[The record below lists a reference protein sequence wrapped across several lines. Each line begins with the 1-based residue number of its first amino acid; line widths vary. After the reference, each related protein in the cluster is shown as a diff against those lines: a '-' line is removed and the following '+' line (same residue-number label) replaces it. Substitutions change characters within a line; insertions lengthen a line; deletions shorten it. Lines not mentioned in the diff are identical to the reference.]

1 MTPAAVGID
10 LGGTNCRA
18 ALVGTQGRIGELFH
32 RPTRMASGYAAW
44 LEDFAGGIGELLRQG
59 QALGLKVTAVGMGA
73 PGLIAIDGTV
83 TTSPNLPALDGRPLA
98 ADLAERLR
106 LPVAV
111 ANDANAIAW
120 GEGLFGAGRDFTS
133 FLTMT
138 LGTGVGGGLV
148 LDRRLWLGADGA
160 AGEVGH
166 WTVVPGGRPCGC
178 GNRGCLEQY
187 ASARALAVL
196 ARERIEAGAASA
208 LAAVPAAE
216 LTSRQVGEAARHG
229 DALALAVLEEAGGY
243 LGQVLGGIAN
253 LLNLDGAVITGGAV
267 DSFDLMQPAILREL
281 HRHAFAVPGRRLA
294 VVPGRLAD
302 EAGILGAAALANNL
316 NPRRITL

>member
-1 MTPAAVGID
+1 MTQTAVGID

-18 ALVGTQGRIGELFH
+18 ALVGSQGRIGEMFR

-44 LEDFAGGIGELLRQG
+44 LEELAGGIGELLRQG
-59 QALGLKVTAVGMGA
+59 RALGLKVAAVGMGA

-83 TTSPNLPALDGRPLA
+83 VTSPNLPALDGRSLA
-98 ADLAERLR
+98 TDLGERLR
-106 LPVAV
+106 LPVTV

-120 GEGLFGAGRDFTS
+120 GEALFGAGRDFSS
-133 FLTMT
+133 FLALT

-166 WTVVPGGRPCGC
+166 WTVVPDGRPCGC

-196 ARERIEAGAASA
+196 ARERIVAGEPSV
-208 LAAVPAAE
+208 LAKIPAAE
-216 LTSRQVGEAARHG
+216 LSSRQVGEAARQG
-229 DALALAVLEEAGGY
+229 DALALAVLDEAGGH

-253 LLNLDGAVITGGAV
+253 LLNLDGVVITGGAV
-267 DSFDLMQPAILREL
+267 DSFDLMHPAILREL
-281 HRHAFAVPGRRLA
+281 RRHAFAVPGRRLV
-294 VVPGRLAD
+294 VVPGRLGD
-302 EAGILGAAALANNL
+302 EAGILGAAALADNFNL
-316 NPRRITL
+316 RRVTP

>member
-1 MTPAAVGID
+1 
-10 LGGTNCRA
+10 
-18 ALVGTQGRIGELFH
+18 
-32 RPTRMASGYAAW
+32 
-44 LEDFAGGIGELLRQG
+44 
-59 QALGLKVTAVGMGA
+59 MGA
-73 PGLIAIDGTV
+73 PGLIAVDGTV
-83 TTSPNLPALDGRPLA
+83 TTSPNPPALDGRPLA

-106 LPVAV
+106 LPVVV
-111 ANDANAIAW
+111 ANDANAVAW
-120 GEGLFGAGRDFTS
+120 GEALFGAGREFAS
-133 FLTMT
+133 FLALT

-166 WTVVPGGRPCGC
+166 WTVVPAGRSCGC

-208 LAAVPAAE
+208 LAEIPAEE
-216 LTSRQVGEAARHG
+216 LTSLQVGEAARRG
-229 DALALAVLEEAGGY
+229 DALALAVLDEAGGC

-267 DSFDLMQPAILREL
+267 DSFDLMRPAILREL
-281 HRHAFAVPGRRLA
+281 RRHAFTVPGRRLA
-294 VVPGRLAD
+294 VVPGRLGD
-302 EAGILGAAALANNL
+302 EAGILGAAALADNL
-316 NPRRITL
+316 NLGRATP

>member
-1 MTPAAVGID
+1 MTPVAIGID

-18 ALVGTQGRIGELFH
+18 ALVGRQGRIGAMSR
-32 RPTRMASGYAAW
+32 RPTRMAAGYSAW
-44 LEDFAGGIGELLRQG
+44 LQELAEGIEALLRQG
-59 QALGLKVTAVGMGA
+59 RALGLMVAAVGMGA
-73 PGLIAIDGTV
+73 PGLITADGTV
-83 TTSPNLPALDGRPLA
+83 VTSPNLPALDGRPLA
-98 ADLAERLR
+98 VDLAERLQ
-106 LPVAV
+106 LPVVV

-120 GEGLFGAGRDFTS
+120 GEALFGAGRDFTS

-148 LDRRLWLGADGA
+148 LGRRLWLGADGA

-166 WTVVPGGRPCGC
+166 WTVVPDGRPCGC

-196 ARERIEAGAASA
+196 ARERMDAGEPSA
-208 LAAVPAAE
+208 LAQIAAAE
-216 LTSRQVGEAARHG
+216 LTSHQVGDAARQG

-253 LLNLDGAVITGGAV
+253 LLNLDGAVIAGGAV
-267 DSFDLMQPAILREL
+267 DSFDLMHPAILREL
-281 HRHAFAVPGRRLA
+281 RRHAFAVPGRRLA
-294 VVPGRLAD
+294 VVPGRLGD
-302 EAGILGAAALANNL
+302 EAGILGAAALAGFSEQL
-316 NPRRITL
+316 

>member
-1 MTPAAVGID
+1 MTSAAIGID

-18 ALVGTQGRIGELFH
+18 ALVGEKGRIGEMFR
-32 RPTRMASGYAAW
+32 RPTRMEAGYDAW
-44 LEDFAGGIGELLRQG
+44 LEELSTGVEALLLQGE
-59 QALGLKVTAVGMGA
+59 ALGLKVAAVGMGA
-73 PGLIAIDGTV
+73 PGLIAGDGTV
-83 TTSPNLPALDGRPLA
+83 VTSPNLPALNGRPLA
-98 ADLAERLR
+98 ADLAARLR
-106 LPVAV
+106 LPVVA

-120 GEGLFGAGRDFTS
+120 GEALFGAGREFAS

-208 LAAVPAAE
+208 LAEISAAE
-216 LTSRQVGEAARHG
+216 LTSRQVGEAAHRG
-229 DALALAVLEEAGGY
+229 DALALRVVEEAGGY
-243 LGQVLGGIAN
+243 LGQVLGGVAN
-253 LLNLDGAVITGGAV
+253 LLNLDGAVIAGGAV
-267 DSFDLMQPAILREL
+267 DSFDLMYPAILRAL
-281 HRHAFAVPGRRLA
+281 RRHAFAVPGRRLV
-294 VVPGRLAD
+294 VVPGRLGD
-302 EAGILGAAALANNL
+302 EAGILGAAALAGFSHQ
-316 NPRRITL
+316 P

>member
-1 MTPAAVGID
+1 VTPVAIGID

-18 ALVGTQGRIGELFH
+18 ALVGRQGRIGAMSR
-32 RPTRMASGYAAW
+32 RPTRMAAGYSAW
-44 LEDFAGGIGELLRQG
+44 LEELAEGIEALLRQG
-59 QALGLKVTAVGMGA
+59 RALGLMVAAVGMGA
-73 PGLIAIDGTV
+73 PGLITADGTV
-83 TTSPNLPALDGRPLA
+83 VTSPNLPALDGRPLA
-98 ADLAERLR
+98 VDLAERLQ
-106 LPVAV
+106 LPVVV

-120 GEGLFGAGRDFTS
+120 GEALFGAGRDFTS

-148 LDRRLWLGADGA
+148 LGRRLWLGADGA

-166 WTVVPGGRPCGC
+166 WTVVPDGRPCGC

-196 ARERIEAGAASA
+196 ARERMDAGEPSA
-208 LAAVPAAE
+208 LAQIAAAE
-216 LTSRQVGEAARHG
+216 LTSRQVGDAARQG

-253 LLNLDGAVITGGAV
+253 LLNLDGAVIAGGAV
-267 DSFDLMQPAILREL
+267 DSFDLMHPAILREL
-281 HRHAFAVPGRRLA
+281 RRHAFAVPGRRLA
-294 VVPGRLAD
+294 VVPGRLGD
-302 EAGILGAAALANNL
+302 EAGILGAAALAGFSEQL
-316 NPRRITL
+316 

>member
-1 MTPAAVGID
+1 MTPVAIGID

-18 ALVGTQGRIGELFH
+18 ALVGRQGRIGAMSR
-32 RPTRMASGYAAW
+32 RPTRMAAGYSAW
-44 LEDFAGGIGELLRQG
+44 LEELAEGIEALLRQG
-59 QALGLKVTAVGMGA
+59 RALGLMVAAVGMGA
-73 PGLIAIDGTV
+73 PGLITADGTV
-83 TTSPNLPALDGRPLA
+83 VTSPNLPALDGRPLA
-98 ADLAERLR
+98 VDLAERLQ
-106 LPVAV
+106 LPVVV

-120 GEGLFGAGRDFTS
+120 GEALFGAGRDFTS

-148 LDRRLWLGADGA
+148 LGRRLWLGADGA

-166 WTVVPGGRPCGC
+166 WTVVPDGRPCGC

-196 ARERIEAGAASA
+196 ARERMDAGEPSA
-208 LAAVPAAE
+208 LAQIAAAE
-216 LTSRQVGEAARHG
+216 LTSRQVGDAARQG

-253 LLNLDGAVITGGAV
+253 LLNLDGAVIAGGAV
-267 DSFDLMQPAILREL
+267 DSFDLMHPAILREL
-281 HRHAFAVPGRRLA
+281 RRHAFAVPGRRLA
-294 VVPGRLAD
+294 VVPGRLGD
-302 EAGILGAAALANNL
+302 EAGILGAAALAGFFEQL
-316 NPRRITL
+316 

>member
-18 ALVGTQGRIGELFH
+18 ALVGAQGRIGEMFR
-32 RPTRMASGYAAW
+32 RPTRMESGYAAW
-44 LEDFAGGIGELLRQG
+44 LEEFATGIDELLRQG
-59 QALGLKVTAVGMGA
+59 QALGVTVAAVGMGA
-73 PGLIAIDGTV
+73 PGLITADGTV
-83 TTSPNLPALDGRPLA
+83 VTSPNLPALDGRPLA

-106 LPVAV
+106 LPVVV

-120 GEGLFGAGRDFTS
+120 GEALFGAGREFSS

-166 WTVVPGGRPCGC
+166 WTVVPDGRPCGC

-187 ASARALAVL
+187 ASARALAAL

-208 LAAVPAAE
+208 LAEIPGAE
-216 LTSRQVGEAARHG
+216 LTSRQVGEAARRG

-253 LLNLDGAVITGGAV
+253 LLNLDGAVIAGGAV
-267 DSFDLMQPAILREL
+267 DSYDLMHPALLREL
-281 HRHAFAVPGRRLA
+281 RRHAFAVPGGRMA
-294 VVPGRLAD
+294 VVPGRLGD
-302 EAGILGAAALANNL
+302 EAGILGAAALAGFSEQL
-316 NPRRITL
+316 

>member
-1 MTPAAVGID
+1 MTPVAIGID

-18 ALVGTQGRIGELFH
+18 ALVGRQGRIGAMSR
-32 RPTRMASGYAAW
+32 RPTRMAAGYSAW
-44 LEDFAGGIGELLRQG
+44 LEELAEGIEALLRQG
-59 QALGLKVTAVGMGA
+59 RALGLMVAAVGMGA
-73 PGLIAIDGTV
+73 PGLITADGTV
-83 TTSPNLPALDGRPLA
+83 VTSPNLPALDGRPLA
-98 ADLAERLR
+98 VDLAERLQ
-106 LPVAV
+106 LPVVV

-120 GEGLFGAGRDFTS
+120 GEALFGAGRDFTS

-148 LDRRLWLGADGA
+148 LGRRLWLGADGA

-166 WTVVPGGRPCGC
+166 WTVVPDGRPCGC

-196 ARERIEAGAASA
+196 ARERMDAGEPSA
-208 LAAVPAAE
+208 LAQIAAAE
-216 LTSRQVGEAARHG
+216 LTSRQVGDAARQG

-253 LLNLDGAVITGGAV
+253 LLNLDGAVIAGGAV
-267 DSFDLMQPAILREL
+267 DSFDLMHPAILREL
-281 HRHAFAVPGRRLA
+281 RRHAFAVPGRRLA
-294 VVPGRLAD
+294 VVPGRLGD
-302 EAGILGAAALANNL
+302 EAGILGAAALAGFSEQL
-316 NPRRITL
+316 

>member
-18 ALVGTQGRIGELFH
+18 ALVGPQGRIGELLR
-32 RPTRMASGYAAW
+32 RPTRMGADYAAW
-44 LEDFAGGIGELLRQG
+44 LEDFAGGIDELLRQS

-98 ADLAERLR
+98 ADLAERLQ
-106 LPVAV
+106 LPVVV

-120 GEGLFGAGRDFTS
+120 GEALFGAGRDFSS
-133 FLTMT
+133 FIALT

-166 WTVVPGGRPCGC
+166 WTVVPDGRPCGC

-196 ARERIEAGAASA
+196 ARERIAAGEPSA
-208 LAAVPAAE
+208 LAQIAAGE
-216 LTSRQVGEAARHG
+216 LTSRQVGDAARQG

-253 LLNLDGAVITGGAV
+253 LLNLDGAVIAGGAV
-267 DSFDLMQPAILREL
+267 DSFDLMHPAILREL
-281 HRHAFAVPGRRLA
+281 RRHVFAVPGRRLV
-294 VVPGRLAD
+294 VVPGQLAD
-302 EAGILGAAALANNL
+302 EAGILGAAALTGFSEQL
-316 NPRRITL
+316 

>member
-1 MTPAAVGID
+1 MTPAAIGID

-18 ALVGTQGRIGELFH
+18 ALVGAQGRIGEMFL
-32 RPTRMASGYAAW
+32 RPTRMAGGYAAW
-44 LEDFAGGIGELLRQG
+44 LEELATAIEALLLEGE
-59 QALGLKVTAVGMGA
+59 ALGLKVAAVGMGA
-73 PGLIAIDGTV
+73 PGLISGDGTV
-83 TTSPNLPALDGRPLA
+83 VTSPNLPALNGRPLA

-106 LPVAV
+106 LPVVV

-120 GEGLFGAGRDFTS
+120 GEALFGAGRDFTS

-166 WTVVPGGRPCGC
+166 WTVVPDGRPCGC

-196 ARERIEAGAASA
+196 ARERIAAGEPSA
-208 LAAVPAAE
+208 LAQIAAAE
-216 LTSRQVGEAARHG
+216 LTSRQVGEAARRG

-253 LLNLDGAVITGGAV
+253 LLNLNGAVIAGGAV
-267 DSFDLMQPAILREL
+267 DSFDLMHPAILREL
-281 HRHAFAVPGRRLA
+281 RRHAFAVPGRRLV
-294 VVPGRLAD
+294 VVPGRLGD
-302 EAGILGAAALANNL
+302 EAGILGAAALAGFFEQ
-316 NPRRITL
+316 P